1 MKTTSLSF
9 TIHIQTCAA
18 EEHKFYQKKQMQ
30 ILELSNKRQKIK
42 PNNKTTFV
50 ILSRLVLVPDLLH
63 NLDTRQKLKLI
74 FRLDK

>member
-42 PNNKTTFV
+42 PNETTFV
-50 ILSRLVLVPDLLH
+50 ILSRLVLVLDLLH

>member
-1 MKTTSLSF
+1 
-9 TIHIQTCAA
+9 
-18 EEHKFYQKKQMQ
+18 MQ

-42 PNNKTTFV
+42 PNETTFV